1 MNILEI
7 KKGRSG
13 DPIARAI
20 AKRYVELFEE
30 AAHQPDGKLWVEFEE
45 DGLTQTTVAVDINDP
60 KPLLD
65 ILKNFAS
72 TGYFEGE
79 LQDKVRFIEMS
90 KIYDEYKHLKK
101 TYTPEASVNI
111 LADKYDVSE
120 VTIER
125 RITAINKV
133 INSSNGGSI

>member
-90 KIYDEYKHLKK
+90 KIYDEYKH
-101 TYTPEASVNI
+101 
-111 LADKYDVSE
+111 DVSE
-120 VTIER
+120 VTIQR

>member
-13 DPIARAI
+13 DQIARAI
-20 AKRYVELFEE
+20 AKRYVELFEV
-30 AAHQPDGKLWVEFEE
+30 AAHQPDGKLWAEYEE
-45 DGLTQTTVAVDINDP
+45 NGVTQTTVVVDISDP

-90 KIYDEYKHLKK
+90 KIHDEYKHLNK
-101 TYTPEASVNI
+101 TYTSETSVNI

-133 INSSNGGSI
+133 INS